1 MRTLY
6 LMRHGTT
13 IFNERN
19 KVQGWG
25 DSPLS
30 AYGRRQ
36 AAWMGRWF
44 AEHGVSFDHA
54 YCSTSGRTAQT
65 LELATRSSMPYARLG
80 GLREFCFGLLEGE
93 SASLV
98 APDPFGE
105 FLVQFGGE
113 STARV
118 TERMVATLTDIMGRD
133 GHECVLAVSHGSSG
147 FAFYQANERRSD
159 IDLGGHLPPRAS
171 AIRYD
176 FDGEKFFARQLI
188 VPVDDELDQV
198 ELPAESEYVDI
209 VVPTRARHVA
219 IPARG

>member
-44 AEHGVSFDHA
+44 AEHGVFFDHA

-80 GLREFCFGLLEGE
+80 GLRKFYFGLLEGE

-159 IDLGGHLPPRAS
+159 IDLGGRLPPHAS

>member
-44 AEHGVSFDHA
+44 AEHGVFFDHA

-80 GLREFCFGLLEGE
+80 GLREFYFGLLEGE

-118 TERMVATLTDIMGRD
+118 TERMVATLTDIMGR
-133 GHECVLAVSHGSSG
+133 E
-147 FAFYQANERRSD
+147 ER
-159 IDLGGHLPPRAS
+159 IPGEVAS
-171 AIRYD
+171 AD
-176 FDGEKFFARQLI
+176 LTVGTVI
-188 VPVDDELDQV
+188 VAPKN
-198 ELPAESEYVDI
+198 
-209 VVPTRARHVA
+209 
-219 IPARG
+219 